1 MIRIFEE
8 QERQRSLQ
16 VGNALRKSDLLLHEK
31 VCVDNRRENTKKIP
45 YQNECVRKELQNA
58 LAKNYSKI
66 CKDNLR
72 ICEESLGRRL
82 GAYILKNS
90 YFI

>member
-1 MIRIFEE
+1 MIRFFEE

-16 VGNALRKSDLLLHEK
+16 VGNTLRKSDLVLHEK
-31 VCVDNRRENTKKIP
+31 VCTDNLRENTLKIP
-45 YQNECVRKELQNA
+45 YQNEFVRNELQNT

-66 CKDNLR
+66 CENNLR
-72 ICEESLGRRL
+72 ISEESLGRRL
-82 GAYILKNS
+82 GAYILKSS

>member
-1 MIRIFEE
+1 MIRFFEE

-16 VGNALRKSDLLLHEK
+16 VGNALRKSDLVLHER
-31 VCVDNRRENTKKIP
+31 VCTDNRRENSLKIP
-45 YQNECVRKELQNA
+45 YQNEFVRKELQNT
-58 LAKNYSKI
+58 LAKNDSKI

-82 GAYILKNS
+82 GA
-90 YFI
+90 